1 MSASPS
7 LPEIGDIIAGKYR
20 VEKVVGEGG
29 MGIVFA
35 AHHLMLDQRVAVK
48 VLLVD
53 IANGEEIVERF
64 VREAQAAARV
74 RSDHVVRVMDA
85 GSLDSGLPFLVM
97 EYLEGCDLDDVL
109 ASEGA
114 LEPTQVCDYMLQ
126 VLAALAQAHAA
137 GIVHRDL
144 KPANVFRRTPDGG
157 PDLVKILDFGISKQ
171 ESNRA
176 GWKQLTGQTCLGTPA
191 YMSPE
196 QLRSSKNVDA
206 RADLWS
212 LGVMMYEL
220 LTKELPFDGE
230 TPSEI
235 FAAILEKTP
244 TPLASLRRDI
254 PDALSAIIMR
264 ALCKDPDE
272 RFEDAGELAQALA
285 PLGSG
290 KWAHLVEEANRSVA
304 RIRKSPPASSALVT
318 AAIAAAHTARPPAPV
333 SGPETPLAFDIG
345 RPTLDEVIAAP
356 EVPST
361 PAVVATRIVRARPA
375 AKKITYRK
383 IAFALAAVPMIVC
396 VATLGRTHKQKLM
409 AGATVAEA
417 WIEWTWNGPEP
428 VSIEKPVAAAASAK
442 ELPPPPAAD
451 PPPTVVVVSAHAS
464 ATSASKTNAMK
475 HAKTKPISSSSPTKH
490 STSKAPTYVEWKSP
504 D

>member
-1 MSASPS
+1 MSNPS
-7 LPEIGDIIAGKYR
+7 LPEIGDVIAGKYR
-20 VEKVVGEGG
+20 VEKIVGEGG

-97 EYLEGCDLDDVL
+97 EYLEGCDLDEVL
-109 ASEGA
+109 LKEGP
-114 LEPTQVCDYMLQ
+114 LEPTQLCDYMLQ

-144 KPANVFRRTPDGG
+144 KPANIFRRAPDGG

-220 LTKELPFDGE
+220 LTKTLPFDGE
-230 TPSEI
+230 SPSEI
-235 FAAILEKTP
+235 FAAVLEKTP
-244 TPLASLRRDI
+244 APITSLRRDV
-254 PDALSAIIMR
+254 PEALVKIIDR
-264 ALCKDPDE
+264 TLQKNPND
-272 RFEDAGELAQALA
+272 RFEDAGELALAIA

-290 KWAHLVEEANRSVA
+290 NWKHLVEETNRSVA
-304 RIRKSPPASSALVT
+304 RIRKAPASSGSDLVD
-318 AAIAAAHTARPPAPV
+318 AAILAANTVRPAAV
-333 SGPETPLAFDIG
+333 GPETPLAFDVNQ
-345 RPTLDEVIAAP
+345 TLDEVVSAPPPVSKPPAKPPVLAAKRTVKKQRPVVQKKWDVLMFTMAMAAAP
-356 EVPST
+356 AAALLGMDAHARVNATGGPPVASAPVAP
-361 PAVVATRIVRARPA
+361 PAKDSAQHAVE
-375 AKKITYRK
+375 
-383 IAFALAAVPMIVC
+383 ALAASS
-396 VATLGRTHKQKLM
+396 ANER
-409 AGATVAEA
+409 
-417 WIEWTWNGPEP
+417 
-428 VSIEKPVAAAASAK
+428 ASSTK
-442 ELPPPPAAD
+442 
-451 PPPTVVVVSAHAS
+451 S
-464 ATSASKTNAMK
+464 ATKQLKSKT
-475 HAKTKPISSSSPTKH
+475 SS
-490 STSKAPTYVEWKSP
+490 STSKNRPKGPTYVEWSSR

>member
-1 MSASPS
+1 MNGPT
-7 LPEIGDIIAGKYR
+7 LPAIGDVIAGKYR
-20 VEKVVGEGG
+20 VESIVGEGG

-85 GSLDSGLPFLVM
+85 GSLESGLPFLVM
-97 EYLEGCDLDDVL
+97 EYLEGCDLDEVL
-109 ASEGA
+109 AKEGP
-114 LEPTQVCDYMLQ
+114 LEPKQLCDYMVQ
-126 VLAALAQAHAA
+126 VLAALGQAHAA

-144 KPANVFRRTPDGG
+144 KPANIFRRTPDDG

-220 LTKELPFDGE
+220 LTKTLPFDGE
-230 TPSEI
+230 SPSEI
-235 FAAILEKTP
+235 FAAVLEKTP
-244 TPLASLRRDI
+244 TPIASLRRDV
-254 PDALSAIIMR
+254 PEALIKIIDR
-264 ALCKDPDE
+264 ALQKNPDD
-272 RFEDAGELAQALA
+272 RFEDAGELALALA

-290 KWAHLVEEANRSVA
+290 NWKHLVEETNRSVA
-304 RIRKSPPASSALVT
+304 RIRKAPASSGSALVE
-318 AAIAAAHTARPPAPV
+318 AAILAANTARPPPV
-333 SGPETPLAFDIG
+333 GPETPLAFDVGQTMDELAAAPIIAAAPKPAAVAKRTVKRV
-345 RPTLDEVIAAP
+345 RPTVQ
-356 EVPST
+356 
-361 PAVVATRIVRARPA
+361 
-375 AKKITYRK
+375 KKWDVLMFTM
-383 IAFALAAVPMIVC
+383 ALAAAP
-396 VATLGRTHKQKLM
+396 AAALLGMDAHGR
-409 AGATVAEA
+409 
-417 WIEWTWNGPEP
+417 
-428 VSIEKPVAAAASAK
+428 VAAAAMPVATVEAAVSAK
-442 ELPPPPAAD
+442 PSAEPTPSAEARSTIVAAHT
-451 PPPTVVVVSAHAS
+451 PSVAAS
-464 ATSASKTNAMK
+464 AKSPAKQLKSKPA
-475 HAKTKPISSSSPTKH
+475 SSSMPK
-490 STSKAPTYVEWKSP
+490 KPKGPTYVEWSSR